1 MSERL
6 SRRDDWKDSPELQRE
21 LRGDSDEE
29 SRELRATEQE
39 RQSSRRV
46 EPFPDDERR
55 ERQQRR
61 LNPDL
66 DDLE

>member
-21 LRGDSDEE
+21 LRGDSNEE
-29 SRELRATEQE
+29 LRELHATEQE
-39 RQSSRRV
+39 GEGSGRL

>member
-6 SRRDDWKDSPELQRE
+6 SRRDDWKDSPELQIE
-21 LRGDSDEE
+21 LKGDSNEE
-29 SRELRATEQE
+29 SRELHATQNEKEGQ
-39 RQSSRRV
+39 RGQR
-46 EPFPDDERR
+46 FDLDDERR

>member
-29 SRELRATEQE
+29 SRELLATEQDGQ
-39 RQSSRRV
+39 RGQR
-46 EPFPDDERR
+46 FDADDERR